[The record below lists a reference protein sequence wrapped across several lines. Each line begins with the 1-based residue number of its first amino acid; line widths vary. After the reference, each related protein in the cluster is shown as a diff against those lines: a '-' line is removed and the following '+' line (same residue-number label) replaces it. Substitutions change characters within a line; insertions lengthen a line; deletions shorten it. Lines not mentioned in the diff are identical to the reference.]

1 MSGKSVSGNTI
12 LNKDEF
18 ATGKRTSKCQIGCGN
33 VSGRS
38 VTVTDT
44 PSWWKFL
51 PSQYTSEW
59 IKSEILDRAFQ
70 KHNSPHTVLL
80 VIPADTSFKETQRNV
95 IEENMKI
102 LGEQVWRH
110 TIILFT
116 WGDLLGDMTIE
127 QHIESE
133 GKDLQVL
140 VEKCENRYHVFDNE
154 KRENRAQ
161 VTELLQKIEEMVSR
175 KFTLFHRSTESRN
188 EHVDMQKSTDIS
200 DDERDLKDDV
210 KLIYEEWEKKDKE
223 FLEKALQLINN
234 YCGDAHCR
242 GDRSMDLPTNCMC
255 EFIFCI
261 AMTANVNKH

>member
-1 MSGKSVSGNTI
+1 MLVGWKMSGKSVSGNTI

-18 ATGKRTSKCQIGCGN
+18 ATVKCTDKCQIGCGI
-33 VSGRS
+33 VSGRP
-38 VTVTDT
+38 VTVIDT

-51 PSQYTSEW
+51 PCQCTSEW
-59 IKSEILDRAFQ
+59 IKSDILDRAFQ
-70 KHNSPHTVLL
+70 KRSSPHTVVL
-80 VIPADTSFKETQRNV
+80 VIPADTSFNEKQRNI

-140 VEKCENRYHVFDNE
+140 VEKCENRYHVFNNK

-175 KFTLFHRSTESRN
+175 KFTLFHLSTDCRN
-188 EHVDMQKSTDIS
+188 EQMDMQKFTKVS
-200 DDERDLKDDV
+200 DDDV
-210 KLIYEEWEKKDKE
+210 VLIYEEWKRKDEE
-223 FLEKALQLINN
+223 FRQKALQIINN
-234 YCGDAHCR
+234 YWRDAYFR
-242 GDRSMDLPTNCMC
+242 GDRSMNIPDNCMC
-255 EFIFCI
+255 FS
-261 AMTANVNKH
+261 V